1 VKKKILALIAV
12 LTLGTLTACG
22 QVNSAATLGDI
33 TISQKEPQTTVNQ
46 LLKER
51 EGVDVSQMQLESGA
65 SLNRSQLRFKIITTI
80 FDEIAKELK
89 LSITTT
95 ELTTTRQEMIA
106 QSGGE
111 EAFANNLVSAQI
123 ASSNFDAYI
132 RAIIISDKL
141 NKALIQS
148 GIAEADVSARISQLV
163 TAKAKEMKISV
174 NPRYGTWDD
183 ASGDI
188 LEIDSAGN
196 AVSSTPAQQ

>member
-1 VKKKILALIAV
+1 MKKKILALIAV